1 MKVIISPKA
10 EHELE
15 YLPKIDQIALAK
27 KIRSLTGIQVVN
39 AEKLKGYKNIFRT
52 RVGNYRIVY
61 RKTTEEIYIILI
73 GHRKNIYD
81 LLKRLF

>member
-10 EHELE
+10 ERELE
-15 YLPKIDQIALAK
+15 NLPKIDQIALAK
-27 KIRSLTGIQVVN
+27 KIRSLISTQVIN
-39 AEKLKGYKNIFRT
+39 EEKLKGYKNIFRT

-61 RKTTEEIYIILI
+61 RKTIKEIYIILI